1 MRAFEFVAAKDSS
14 HAVALLAEHAP
25 AAKVLAGG
33 TDLLADL
40 KFSSHI
46 PGVVVDISRADD
58 LRGIKTT
65 DEGLSIGTLVTHT
78 EIMASPLIRDMFPA
92 LVDAAHTIGAVQTR
106 NLGTLGGNLV
116 TAVPSVDSGPTLVA
130 LDARVTLLGPAG
142 RRQMPLDEFFVA
154 PRKTALKPDE
164 LLVEI
169 LIPKESLGKPTHF
182 LKFGLRKGQALALVN
197 VAASFWVDWSKQ
209 TFVAPRIALGAVA
222 PKVMHASAA
231 EAFLDGRPISPEA
244 MIEAGRLA
252 AGEAKPIT
260 DFRAS
265 AEYRRDLIAVLT
277 KRALQGAYELAQG
290 RVAERPDE
298 AALAGRPALA
308 DRPAERPDTAA
319 PAARSAKAPRPKKTE
334 K

>member
-1 MRAFEFVAAKDSS
+1 MRAFEFFAAKDS
-14 HAVALLAEHAP
+14 HDAVALLAQHGP
-25 AAKVLAGG
+25 SVKVIAGG

-40 KFSSHI
+40 KFSSHT
-46 PGVVVDISRADD
+46 PGVIVDISRAED
-58 LRGIKTT
+58 LRGLAIT
-65 DEGLSIGTLVTHT
+65 DEGLSIGALVTHT
-78 EIMASPLIRDMFPA
+78 EIMRSPIIREMFPA

-106 NLGTLGGNLV
+106 NLGTLAGNLV

-130 LDARVTLLGPAG
+130 LDALVTILGPAG
-142 RRQMPLDEFFVA
+142 RRRMTLSDFFVG

-169 LIPKESLGKPTHF
+169 LIPKENLDKPTHF

-197 VAASFWVDWSKQ
+197 VAASFWVDWDKN

-222 PKVMHASAA
+222 PKVIHATAA
-231 EAFLDGRPISPEA
+231 EAYLDGRAISPDA
-244 MIEAGRLA
+244 MAEAGRVA
-252 AGEAKPIT
+252 IGDAKPIS

-277 KRALQGAYELAQG
+277 KRALEGAYELAKR
-290 RVAERPDE
+290 RVAERPDKP
-298 AALAGRPALA
+298 APAGRSAFA
-308 DRPAERPDTAA
+308 DRP
-319 PAARSAKAPRPKKTE
+319 RSESE